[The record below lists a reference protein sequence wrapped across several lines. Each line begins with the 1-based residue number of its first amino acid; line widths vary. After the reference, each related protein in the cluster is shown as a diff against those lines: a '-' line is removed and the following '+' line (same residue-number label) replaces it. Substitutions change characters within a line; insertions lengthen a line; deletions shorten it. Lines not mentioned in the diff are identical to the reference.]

1 MEKIELFG
9 ITAVGKVE
17 PVALFRH
24 TCPDLTAPSHQNQQL
39 MDPLH
44 SSSTAGPSHAASHQ
58 LFAAKCKDDKSFLPF
73 SPVETAAAP
82 PVSAGFTAGGK
93 KKRGPWGEAA
103 QSRTPV
109 FCCVS
114 PCLLHSSQQAA

>member
-1 MEKIELFG
+1 MEKIKLFG

-44 SSSTAGPSHAASHQ
+44 SSSSTGPSHAASHQ
-58 LFAAKCKDDKSFLPF
+58 PLSSSLQLNVRITKNVLPF
-73 SPVETAAAP
+73 S
-82 PVSAGFTAGGK
+82 
-93 KKRGPWGEAA
+93 
-103 QSRTPV
+103 SRL
-109 FCCVS
+109 S
-114 PCLLHSSQQAA
+114 R